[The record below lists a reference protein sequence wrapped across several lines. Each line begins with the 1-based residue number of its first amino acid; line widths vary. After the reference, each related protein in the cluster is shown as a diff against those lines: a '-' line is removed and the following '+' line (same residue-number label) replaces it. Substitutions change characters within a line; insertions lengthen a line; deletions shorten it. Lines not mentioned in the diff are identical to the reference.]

1 MYHDLKQIY
10 WWEGMKQDI
19 VEYVAKCPN
28 CQHVKAEY
36 LKLVGITQIIEVL
49 TWKWEAI
56 NMDFMVGVSKTRRQS
71 DSIWVIMDRMTM
83 FSHFIIVKSTY
94 KAEDYARLFI
104 DEIVRWHKISLSI
117 ISDREA

>member
-1 MYHDLKQIY
+1 
-10 WWEGMKQDI
+10 MKQDI

-28 CQHVKAEY
+28 CQQVKAEN

-94 KAEDYARLFI
+94 KVEDYARLFI